1 MFSSYDRKNNQL
13 FSVLTQFR
21 WDFTAF
27 AQFNSSFR
35 VIPHQAPEILHYLSV
50 FAVSHTAL
58 CAKFL
63 QEGEGYTLRSEL
75 MILDA
80 SLSSWNRYH
89 RHNTAVF
96 VRLI

>member
-13 FSVLTQFR
+13 FIVLTQFR

-27 AQFNSSFR
+27 AQFNSGFS

-50 FAVSHTAL
+50 FAVSHAAL

-63 QEGEGYTLRSEL
+63 QQGEGYALRSEL
-75 MILDA
+75 MILDT

>member
-1 MFSSYDRKNNQL
+1 MFSSYDRKNKQL
-13 FSVLTQFR
+13 LSVLAQFR

-27 AQFNSSFR
+27 AQFNSSFS
-35 VIPHQAPEILHYLSV
+35 VIPHQASEIFHYISA

-58 CAKFL
+58 HAKFL
-63 QEGEGYTLRSEL
+63 LQREGYTLRSEL
-75 MILDA
+75 MILDT
-80 SLSSWNRYH
+80 SLSSWNPYH